1 MDLKIID
8 NCCSSYLLDC
18 VKHIAIQSENWNLL
32 WPQTAKVEDRF
43 LKLDIVGEKGVVKN
57 PFLAGLVQGL
67 LIQIYEASGQ
77 EFFIPDI
84 YFCGISM
91 KDKHRTD
98 NIHTDQPKKDEFVK
112 IVGIINSDWKEEWG
126 GGFFHNGT
134 HNYIKPTSFCIFEPS
149 ENHSAEEIFTDKKR
163 FAIDFTVQRK

>member
-18 VKHIAIQSENWNLL
+18 LKHIAIQSENWNLL

-91 KDKHRTD
+91 KDKVLFDYNNERD
-98 NIHTDQPKKDEFVK
+98 DDRLKDYIQFLKNNSKNKRENNLDIFKIKKE
-112 IVGIINSDWKEEWG
+112 
-126 GGFFHNGT
+126 
-134 HNYIKPTSFCIFEPS
+134 
-149 ENHSAEEIFTDKKR
+149 
-163 FAIDFTVQRK
+163 IDFNVEQKQLEKSIGLPFKSGQF